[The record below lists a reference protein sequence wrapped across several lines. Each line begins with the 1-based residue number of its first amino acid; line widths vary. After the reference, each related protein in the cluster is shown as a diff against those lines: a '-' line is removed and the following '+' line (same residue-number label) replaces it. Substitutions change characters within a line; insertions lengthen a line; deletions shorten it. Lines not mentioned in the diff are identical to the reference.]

1 MNDVVSAV
9 VALLLVSA
17 PAAMAKDQKPPH
29 MTKEQAI
36 DRLFEKLDADKSGAI
51 ESPESSA
58 TWEKRFQAMDV
69 DGDGVLTRDEGVTP
83 HGKHAVPEERRK
95 QAEDRR
101 GKRFASLDSNRD
113 GKVTIAEFQA
123 KRVQVFS
130 KADANGDGKV
140 TRDEMV
146 SRWKKNGERGQEK

>member
-17 PAAMAKDQKPPH
+17 PAAMAQDQKPH
-29 MTKEQAI
+29 MSKEQAI

-51 ESPESSA
+51 EAPESSA

-69 DGDGVLTRDEGVTP
+69 DGDGVLTRDEGVVP
-83 HGKHAVPEERRK
+83 HGKRDMPEARRK

-101 GKRFASLDSNRD
+101 GKRFASLDSDGD
-113 GKVTIAEFQA
+113 GKVTLAEFQA

-146 SRWKKNGERGQEK
+146 SRWKKNDGERGQKK